1 MFSIGEH
8 IIHPG
13 QGVCTV
19 MGYEDAPSPMIIL
32 EAKRGH
38 AKTRMMYPVAQQ
50 DRLHTCIS
58 REVAERL
65 LDDYD
70 EIEVDP
76 FTERNSSLEETY
88 FKKQLKY
95 GAPQTIR
102 VAKPDRGPKGRP
114 YPASACACSQPTQAR
129 IQGKEANEA

>member
-50 DRLHTCIS
+50 GSPAHLYLS
-58 REVAERL
+58 RSCGTS
-65 LDDYD
+65 
-70 EIEVDP
+70 
-76 FTERNSSLEETY
+76 F
-88 FKKQLKY
+88 
-95 GAPQTIR
+95 G
-102 VAKPDRGPKGRP
+102 
-114 YPASACACSQPTQAR
+114 
-129 IQGKEANEA
+129 